1 MKYLI
6 GFTLVTLFLNVF
18 ATGMAVVN
26 LILDPSLQWG
36 FYGVLNGFFVILM
49 YNQYKRLTSVPVI
62 NPGDRN
68 VS

>member
-6 GFTLVTLFLNVF
+6 GFTLVALFLNVF
-18 ATGMAVVN
+18 AAGMAIVN
-26 LILDPSLQWG
+26 LILDPSLKWG
-36 FYGVLNGFFVILM
+36 LLLALDGFFVILM